1 MDTENKKTT
10 EGTNDTKEQ
19 QGTQGN
25 QDGNTPTTITMESKP
40 KISLMTVGKTL
51 LKVAGYGLAG
61 LAGFLVRGW
70 IDSRNNSDE
79 EAKTEE
85 TSTSED
91 DTTEF

>member
-10 EGTNDTKEQ
+10 EETKETKEQ
-19 QGTQGN
+19 QGTQGT
-25 QDGNTPTTITMESKP
+25 QDSNVQTAIVMESKP
-40 KISLMTVGKTL
+40 KISLITVGKTL
-51 LKVAGYGLAG
+51 LKVAGYGVAG
-61 LAGFLVRGW
+61 LAGYLIRGW
-70 IDSRNNSDE
+70 IDSRNDSDK

>member
-10 EGTNDTKEQ
+10 EGTNETKEQ
-19 QGTQGN
+19 QGTQGTQEN
-25 QDGNTPTTITMESKP
+25 STPTTITTESKP

-51 LKVAGYGLAG
+51 MKVAGYGLVG
-61 LAGFLVRGW
+61 LAGYLIRGW
-70 IDSRNNSDE
+70 IDSRNDSDE

>member
-10 EGTNDTKEQ
+10 EETKETKEQ
-19 QGTQGN
+19 QGTQEN
-25 QDGNTPTTITMESKP
+25 QDNNTTTTITMESKP

-51 LKVAGYGLAG
+51 VKVAGYGLAG
-61 LAGFLVRGW
+61 LAGFLIRGW
-70 IDSRNNSDE
+70 IDSRNDTDE
-79 EAKTEE
+79 EEKTEE